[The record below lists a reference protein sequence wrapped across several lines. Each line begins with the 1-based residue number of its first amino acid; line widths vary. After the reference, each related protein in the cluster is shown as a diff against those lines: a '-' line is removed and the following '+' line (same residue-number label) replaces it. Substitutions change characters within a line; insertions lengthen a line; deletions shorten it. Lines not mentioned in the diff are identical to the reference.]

1 MFPRPTRL
9 GIPDWISIGSADFAG
24 YAAECP
30 YILRRALKHDKNE
43 SFYSPSNSLSVA
55 SQKITTV
62 NHWIDCQ
69 TVCQFK
75 ARFGSFWMHRDVKND
90 FTADLT
96 GIGDKLYTK

>member
-1 MFPRPTRL
+1 MNRFTALATAYRL
-9 GIPDWISIGSADFAG
+9 
-24 YAAECP
+24 
-30 YILRRALKHDKNE
+30 LRK
-43 SFYSPSNSLSVA
+43 
-55 SQKITTV
+55 KITTV